1 MIALFQAIVAAD
13 HFVDGVE
20 AQAGHNFPQ
29 VLCDEAHEVDN
40 VFRFAFEAFAQFSS
54 CVQTPYGQVLRWQ
67 TRSIWQPMA
76 RSGAVPKPKTS
87 APKRAA
93 MATSR
98 PVSSLPSTSR
108 VTRSRR
114 RLRSSVC
121 WTSDRPISQAGRHGA
136 GWYAAKRRSRVI
148 AADDDVVGFC
158 FDDTGCNRAD
168 AGAGRQFDADRS
180 LAVGVLEVE
189 DKFGQVFDGVD
200 IVMRR
205 R

>member
-1 MIALFQAIVAAD
+1 MADTQHMAADGQERRRTETEDFSAEESGDGDVAAGEQ
-13 HFVDGVE
+13 FAVDFQGDAVAQAVE
-20 AQAGHNFPQ
+20 EQCLLDFGQADFPGQAGMAQAG
-29 VLCDEAHEVDN
+29 
-40 VFRFAFEAFAQFSS
+40 
-54 CVQTPYGQVLRWQ
+54 T
-67 TRSIWQPMA
+67 
-76 RSGAVPKPKTS
+76 
-87 APKRAA
+87 
-93 MATSR
+93 
-98 PVSSLPSTSR
+98 
-108 VTRSRR
+108 
-114 RLRSSVC
+114 
-121 WTSDRPISQAGRHGA
+121 
-136 GWYAAKRRSRVI
+136 RRSAGPAVI